1 MRALVTGG
9 AGFVGTNLIKRLVK
23 DGHEVVSLDNYSTGF
38 KKNEQDGCKYFHTD
52 IRRIPEYDYFMDKI
66 VAFIKGGAQVGIK
79 KHIGT
84 WPFWQGGKISKKDSW
99 NPADIWLL
107 SSTGDANAV
116 LKDLKENGSSIQK
129 VNAILK
135 LAYKNRQ
142 VVGISLK
149 KVGQIVKYDEV
160 YLEMKF
166 LLLYLEV

>member
-1 MRALVTGG
+1 
-9 AGFVGTNLIKRLVK
+9 
-23 DGHEVVSLDNYSTGF
+23 
-38 KKNEQDGCKYFHTD
+38 
-52 IRRIPEYDYFMDKI
+52 MD
-66 VAFIKGGAQVGIK
+66 F
-79 KHIGT
+79 
-84 WPFWQGGKISKKDSW
+84 ISKLITQGEGGNLLAKEYAKFSEKDSW

-149 KVGQIVKYDEV
+149 KVGKTVKYEEV
-160 YLEMKF
+160 NLEMKG
-166 LLLYLEV
+166 